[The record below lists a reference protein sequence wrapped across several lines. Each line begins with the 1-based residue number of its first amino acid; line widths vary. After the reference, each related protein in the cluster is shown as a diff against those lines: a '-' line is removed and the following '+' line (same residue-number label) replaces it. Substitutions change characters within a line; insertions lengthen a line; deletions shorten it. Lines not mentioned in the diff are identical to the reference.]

1 MQGGTAKSKTIKN
14 LSKME
19 QVGNDEVSI
28 KSKQQSKQARRGRV
42 SSNEERND
50 VTTRRR
56 KYACVHSISFLSTS
70 ATDDALS
77 LWMDMEAFVTIYFF
91 GIGIVAVKE
100 LTVNMND

>member
-42 SSNEERND
+42 RSNEE
-50 VTTRRR
+50 R